1 MLAAR
6 YHRPGTPDVL
16 RLEEVPVPVP
26 RRGQVLVRVRATSVN
41 AGEIHLRS
49 GRMRCATTGRR
60 AIGVGMDLAGVVEAV
75 GDGVTGIDTGQRV
88 WGVLPA
94 RAALAPLGSAAELV
108 VVDADRLG
116 TVPDVLDDPGAVAL
130 LGGGTTS
137 LTALFTHGRLQS
149 GHRVLIRGA
158 AGGVGYVAVQLAHA
172 AGAHVTAVARGSA
185 AAAVG
190 DLGADVVLDY
200 RAPLPADL
208 GRFDLVLDTVGGSG
222 LGRFRR
228 LVAPGGRMVTIAPTT
243 LAAAAAVA
251 VSAVHGSRRVRF
263 FSGNPT
269 SADLAALSEHVHRGA
284 LRPVIATT
292 WPLAQIAD
300 AHRAMETG
308 GVVGKHVVLVA

>member
-6 YHRPGTPDVL
+6 YHRPGPPDVL
-16 RLEEVPVPVP
+16 RLEEVPDPVP
-26 RRGQVLVRVRATSVN
+26 RPGQVLVRVRATSVN
-41 AGEIHLRS
+41 GGEVHLRS
-49 GRMRCATTGRR
+49 GRMRFATVGRR
-60 AIGVGMDLAGVVEAV
+60 TLGVGMDLAGVVEAV
-75 GDGVTGIDTGQRV
+75 GDGVTDLRSGQRV

-94 RAALAPLGSAAELV
+94 LAALAPLGAAAELV

-116 TVPDVLDDPGAVAL
+116 IVPDLLDDAGAVAL

-137 LTALFTHGRLQS
+137 MTALFTHGRLQE
-149 GHRVLIRGA
+149 GHRVLVRGA

-185 AAAVG
+185 AGHVR

-200 RAPLPADL
+200 RAPLPVHL
-208 GRFDLVLDTVGGSG
+208 ERFDLVLDTVGGSG

-228 LVAPGGRMVTIAPTT
+228 LVAPGGRMVTIAATT
-243 LAAAAAVA
+243 LPAAAAVVA
-251 VSAVHGSRRVRF
+251 SAVHGSRRVRF

-269 SADLAALSEHVHRGA
+269 RTDLAALSEHVQQGH
-284 LRPVIATT
+284 LRPVVATS

-300 AHRAMETG
+300 AHRAMEAG
-308 GVVGKHVVLVA
+308 GAVGKHVVMVA